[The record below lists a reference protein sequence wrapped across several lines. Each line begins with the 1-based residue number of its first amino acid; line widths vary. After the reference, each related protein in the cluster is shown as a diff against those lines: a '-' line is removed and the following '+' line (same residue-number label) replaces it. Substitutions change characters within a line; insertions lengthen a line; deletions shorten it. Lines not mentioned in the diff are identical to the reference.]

1 MTVKIITDSSASIP
15 RPVVEELGITV
26 IPSLI
31 RFGDEVYRDGI
42 DLTTE
47 QFYERLTTDK
57 THPTT
62 SVPTPQSFVDAY
74 EKLAEEADEVAV
86 ITISHK
92 LSAVGDVARQAVDLA
107 QKRPSRVEIIDT
119 TWALMSEG
127 LIVITAARAAKD
139 GADLDEVI
147 EVVRRNIPRTD
158 LRMAFDTLKYL
169 ERGGRIGKAQA
180 LLGSMLKINPVLGL
194 KDGEIYPA
202 GREHSRSKAIA
213 NLYDFVNSFSR
224 IEEMA
229 IGDGTTP
236 EEADELAE
244 RLNDR
249 FPAERVFRFK
259 VTPSV
264 GAHVGPHVL
273 AVAILGDR

>member
-15 RPVVEELGITV
+15 PEVVEELGITIV
-26 IPSLI
+26 PSII
-31 RFGDEVYRDGI
+31 RFGEEVYRDGV
-42 DLTTE
+42 DLTTD

-57 THPTT
+57 TFPTT
-62 SVPTPQSFVDAY
+62 STPTPQSFVDAY
-74 EKLAEEADEVAV
+74 EKLADEADEVVV
-86 ITISHK
+86 ITISQK
-92 LSAVGDVARQAVDLA
+92 LSAVGEVARQAWGLA
-107 QKRPSRVEIIDT
+107 KKRPRVEVIDT
-119 TWALMSEG
+119 TWALMSQG
-127 LIVITAARAAKD
+127 LIVITAARAAKA
-139 GADLDEVI
+139 GASLGEVL
-147 EVVRRNIPRTD
+147 EVARRNIPRTD

-180 LLGSMLKINPVLGL
+180 LLGSMLKINPILGL
-194 KDGEIYPA
+194 KDGEIYPV
-202 GREHSRSKAIA
+202 GREHSRSKAVD
-213 NLYDFVNSFSR
+213 NLCNFVDSFSR

-236 EEADELAE
+236 DEADALAE

-259 VTPSV
+259 VTAAV

>member
-15 RPVVEELGITV
+15 PDVVEELGLTI

-31 RFGDEVYRDGI
+31 HFGDEVYRDGI

-74 EKLAEEADEVAV
+74 EKLAEETDEVAV
-86 ITISHK
+86 ITITQK

-127 LIVITAARAAKD
+127 LIVITADRAAKE
-139 GADLDEVI
+139 GASLEEVI
-147 EVVRRNIPRTD
+147 EVVRSNIPRTD

-194 KDGEIYPA
+194 KDGEIYPV
-202 GREHSRSKAIA
+202 GREHSRSKAIEQ
-213 NLYDFVNSFSR
+213 LYNFANSFSR

-236 EEADELAE
+236 DEAEALAE
-244 RLNDR
+244 RLNEK
-249 FPAERVFRFK
+249 FPAERIFRFK
-259 VTPSV
+259 VSPSV

-273 AVAILGDR
+273 SVAILGDK

>member
-1 MTVKIITDSSASIP
+1 MTVKVITDSSASIP
-15 RPVVEELGITV
+15 TPVVEELGITV

-31 RFGDEVYRDGI
+31 RFGKEVYRDGV

-57 THPTT
+57 NHPTT
-62 SVPTPQSFVDAY
+62 SVPAPQSFVDAY
-74 EKLAEEADEVAV
+74 ERLAEEADAAVV
-86 ITISHK
+86 ITITQK
-92 LSAVGDVARQAVDLA
+92 LSAVGEVARQALELA
-107 QKRPSRVEIIDT
+107 KKKPRVEIIDS

-127 LIVITAARAAKD
+127 LIVIKAAQAARD
-139 GADLDEVI
+139 GANLNEVK
-147 EVVRRNIPRTD
+147 EVVCRNILRTD

-180 LLGSMLKINPVLGL
+180 LLGSMLKINPILCL
-194 KDGEIYPA
+194 KDGVIYPA
-202 GREHSRSKAIA
+202 GREHSRSKAVD
-213 NLYDFVNSFSR
+213 NLCNFVDSFSR

-236 EEADELAE
+236 DEADALAE

-249 FPAERVFRFK
+249 FPAERVLRFK
-259 VTPSV
+259 VTAAV